1 MIRRPPR
8 STRTDTLFPYTTLFR
23 SRQGRPARRH
33 HALAGPGPAARDGEA
48 PAGRRD
54 AGGAHRRRHPRQLLR
69 RAERPAD
76 GLGLAGL
83 LVGGAQRDRA
93 LAPPEDQRTAPA
105 QQPAPRLSPVDS
117 GRRSPPRTPPARTPT
132 R

>member
-33 HALAGPGPAARDGEA
+33 HALADPGPAARDGEA

-69 RAERPAD
+69 RADRPAD

-83 LVGGAQRDRA
+83 LVGGAQRARALAHPAEPRAAPA
-93 LAPPEDQRTAPA
+93 LAPPPRPPPLPSRPWC
-105 QQPAPRLSPVDS
+105 QPAS
-117 GRRSPPRTPPARTPT
+117 AT